1 MSDPRNAAKQ
11 RFYHMDGHGAGAKY
25 WDRQTR
31 QQVTAVNVADWLCKQ
46 GVEVKPAFIGSQAW
60 PSVTPHKRFKL
71 KGPAIIEDHGIL
83 SVNSWYDDGVNAAK
97 YDECTAEEI
106 TANAQPFVS
115 LLELVINKH
124 ENGYAD
130 VEGRVRYFT
139 EWLRYVFQ
147 NPGAKPP
154 VAPYTFGPHGYFKST
169 VMNTLADAFGQNS
182 ARIADQDKEVLDKN
196 SFELMQAALVMVEE
210 VRPSSHD
217 GTDVYNALKA
227 AITGKAKF
235 AAAKHKGYEQRE
247 TPASLWLSSNHEP
260 PFLEEGDR
268 RFWVIQWGEAPT
280 DLRSTFD
287 DDDEYAEFV
296 LQWKSKVF
304 QEFRQWLDEDAGLAK
319 VRAFIE
325 YVPSEFRPTDAPMTP
340 EKRTAMGML
349 LRPEVS
355 TLRELLDDN
364 EDVRIWTVDDLK
376 ELLGLDK
383 ESQVK
388 HIAHDAGLRADVLTN
403 YSDAKRPELTRGAT
417 TVRGRKAFFRRPNCK
432 LSNKDG
438 KWSISSEGHTENL
451 EEHHLSGGVAMKQRK
466 QMEEEL

>member
-1 MSDPRNAAKQ
+1 MSIDPRNDAKH
-11 RFYHMDGHGAGAKY
+11 RFFHMDGHGAGAKY
-25 WDRQTR
+25 WDTKTR
-31 QQVTAVNVADWLCKQ
+31 QVVTAINVADWISKQ
-46 GVEVKPAFIGSQAW
+46 GAEVKPSFIGSQAW

-71 KGPAIIEDHGIL
+71 KGPPIIEEHGIR
-83 SVNSWYDDGVNAAK
+83 SVNSWYDDGVDASK
-97 YDECTAEEI
+97 YRECTAEEI

-115 LLELVINKH
+115 LLELVINRS

-130 VEGRVRYFT
+130 VDGRVQYFT
-139 EWLRYVFQ
+139 DWLRYVFQ

-169 VMNTLADAFGQNS
+169 VMNTLADAFGQNT

-196 SFELMQAALVMVEE
+196 SFELMQSALVMVEE

-280 DLRSTFD
+280 ELMDTFED
-287 DDDEYAEFV
+287 ADEYAEFI
-296 LQWKSKVF
+296 LEWKSQVF
-304 QEFRQWLDEDAGLAK
+304 REYRQWLDEEDGLAK
-319 VRAFIE
+319 VRAYLE
-325 YVPSEFRPTDAPMTP
+325 YVPSQFRPTDAPMTP
-340 EKRTAMGML
+340 EKRTAMGIA
-349 LRPEVS
+349 LRPEVYA
-355 TLRELLDDN
+355 LRELLEDN
-364 EDVRIWTVDDLK
+364 EDVVIWTADDLMT
-376 ELLGLDK
+376 LLNLDK

-388 HIAHDAGLRADVLTN
+388 HIAQEAGLKGDVLQN
-403 YSDAKRPELTRGAT
+403 YSDAKRPELKRGST
-417 TVRGRKAFFRRPNCK
+417 TIRGKKAFFRRPDHK
-432 LSNKDG
+432 LASNDG
-438 KWSISSEGHTENL
+438 KWRITPPTGQPL
-451 EEHHLSGGVAMKQRK
+451 EVEEQHLSGSVMA
-466 QMEEEL
+466 L